1 MPIETQNS
9 FVGGL
14 NDRLPAHKIP
24 QNAVQ
29 EAIDC
34 DFSFDDVRSDSGI
47 GGTGGGSE
55 YFYEA
60 GKAWIGTD
68 GVGGQA
74 TYPIQTYSS
83 NTTISSSASLGTPL
97 IVNENI
103 TLTVNSGQTVTVNDV
118 VRGIHNIQSFV
129 EYADDLYMGR
139 DDFTINVS
147 SVVANTTTI
156 TVPASDIYK
165 FIVGDV
171 LTADFLPDNTKVK
184 SINIASAILTLT
196 KQSTNGGSLSN
207 VVINVKSTPIR
218 LIDGDISNV
227 YKVGLDTPKIGI
239 TIGQLD
245 TGQNTSRSGSHSDN
259 FYTTNPPVAFR
270 YGIARYDDATL
281 AESGM
286 SSPSDLTQSQQA
298 VSGAN
303 NDTPLTVEF
312 NNKSICTITIA
323 NPAVITVYSHGLT
336 VGERVQFTSSGSLPS
351 GLTEGTS
358 YYVSSVPNGNSF
370 QISTTYGGS
379 SLTTTGSQSGVHTLH
394 YKSPEDGKYA
404 VYRIGDASAIFKKA
418 YNLFY
423 KDTFN
428 VSANVSSAT
437 ITFTITNAPATG
449 TLYAEFY
456 SYESTKYT
464 EGNTY
469 DANDASLTKR
479 LTLAHTTSN
488 AFTITSNTSTHRVD
502 LIIYIENTADDDDR
516 TYVVTGDE
524 GGCVNVHTT
533 SVYNHQLIDFK
544 KSKNLVDIEPV
555 LDSDL
560 PPAGLKHLVEIN
572 NFFYGAKNKRLHISS
587 FARPNNWPLD
597 GFLDFDANIT
607 ALKSRGGEC
616 IVFTEFGLYRV
627 YGNAHNAM
635 RKVRVPTTEGIE
647 EGFFKCVANLRDNI
661 VYKSHSG
668 ISIFNGRD
676 VNVLT
681 QPALSS
687 FTVPSG
693 SPSNNCGGVIE
704 DVYYLIASTGEG
716 YRVDLRFGN
725 MKLSK
730 SSINGNNLWYRGIT
744 NKLYSPDGFIGGGD
758 ALPFTFHTRDFT
770 LNDINSEKVLSSI
783 SVTGSEFKGS
793 IEIYADG
800 VLSETFVV
808 DNTVNELNRNFY
820 PSASIIANRFSVRF
834 VDCIGKIQN
843 VSVDLEMTQ
852 NLARQRFDAVTFIYI
867 GSPSVQVKVDNISK
881 ISSTL
886 LTDSGNDKTE
896 TATLYFPAMTEG
908 YIPHVIANE
917 TETNRIISKVFQS
930 EAI

>member
-29 EAIDC
+29 EAVDC
-34 DFSFDDVRSDSGI
+34 DFSFDDVRSDTGV
-47 GGTGGGSE
+47 GGVGGGSQ

-60 GKAWIGTD
+60 GQAWIGTD
-68 GVGGQA
+68 GVGGQDS
-74 TYPIQTYSS
+74 YPIQTYSS
-83 NTTISSSASLGTPL
+83 DTTISSDTDLGTPL
-97 IVNENI
+97 IVEENI

-139 DDFTINVS
+139 DDFTVIVS

-156 TVPASDIYK
+156 TVSSDDTYK
-165 FIVGDV
+165 FIVGD
-171 LTADFLPDNTKVK
+171 LLSADFLPENTKIK
-184 SINIASAILTLT
+184 SINTASSILTLT
-196 KQSTNGGSLSN
+196 KQSTNSGSLSN
-207 VVINVKSTPIR
+207 AVINVKSTPIR
-218 LIDGDISNV
+218 MIDGDISTV
-227 YKVGLDTPKIGI
+227 YKVGLDTPQVGI

-286 SSPSDLTQSQQA
+286 SEPSDLSQSQQA
-298 VSGAN
+298 VSGSN

-312 NNKSICTITIA
+312 NSKSICTITIA
-323 NPAVITVYSHGLT
+323 NPAVITAYSHGLT
-336 VGERVQFTSSGSLPS
+336 VGERVQFTSTGALPS
-351 GLTEGTS
+351 GLTEGVS
-358 YYVSSVPNGNSF
+358 YYVSSVPSSNSF
-370 QISTTYGGS
+370 QIATSYGGT

-404 VYRIGDASAIFKKA
+404 VYRIGDTSAIFKKA

-428 VSANVSSAT
+428 VTASISSAT
-437 ITFTITNAPATG
+437 ITFTVSNAPTEG
-449 TLYAEFY
+449 NIYAEFF
-456 SYESTKYT
+456 SYESTTYT

-479 LTLAHTTSN
+479 LTLGHTTSN
-488 AFTITSNTSTHRVD
+488 AFTITANTTTHRVD
-502 LIIYIENTADDDDR
+502 LIVYIENTADDDDR
-516 TYVVTGDE
+516 TYLITGDE
-524 GGCVNVHTT
+524 GACVNVHTT
-533 SVYNHQLIDFK
+533 SIYNHQVIDFL
-544 KSKNLVDIEPV
+544 KSKNLIDIEPV
-555 LDSDL
+555 LDADL

-572 NFFYGAKNKRLHISS
+572 NFFFGAKNKRLHISS

-616 IVFTEFGLYRV
+616 IIFTEFGLHRV

-681 QPALSS
+681 QPTLADFSS
-687 FTVPSG
+687 PSG
-693 SPSNNCGGVIE
+693 TPKNNCGGVIE

-744 NKLYSPDGFIGGGD
+744 NKLYSPEGFIGGGSS
-758 ALPFTFHTRDFT
+758 LPFTFHTRDFT

-783 SVTGSEFKGS
+783 SVTGSDFKGS
-793 IEIYADG
+793 IEVYADG
-800 VLSETFVV
+800 VLSETFTV
-808 DNTVNELNRNFY
+808 DITVNELNRNFY
-820 PSASIIANRFSVRF
+820 PSTSIIANRFSVRF
-834 VDCIGKIQN
+834 VDCLGKIQN

-852 NLARQRFDAVTFIYI
+852 NFVRQRFDSVTFTYI
-867 GSPSVQVKVDNISK
+867 GLPSVQVKVDNISK
-881 ISSTL
+881 IESTL
-886 LTDSGNDKTE
+886 LSDPGVDKTG

-908 YIPHVIANE
+908 YVPHVIANE
-917 TETNRIISKVFQS
+917 TESNRIITKAFQS